1 MTFLFGLQCA
11 GPSPAQAIVHVW
23 RWMRVRALPA
33 SLIISLDQF
42 ALLLLS
48 ARVEGLLGPSEAFA
62 QMIAGKPCDSG

>member
-1 MTFLFGLQCA
+1 
-11 GPSPAQAIVHVW
+11 
-23 RWMRVRALPA
+23 VRALPA
-33 SLIISLDQF
+33 SLIISLGQF